1 MTNISACII
10 TKNEE
15 NDIRDCLESVT
26 WADEIIVVDDGST
39 DKTLEIARQF
49 TDKIYQQ
56 SWLGYGRQKQSTVD
70 KASGEWILSIDADE
84 RVTPE
89 LAKEIQLIAHS
100 SSVTS
105 ASADKQ
111 LTVNGYEI
119 PFRFYFL
126 NHLMRFGGCGG
137 EKHLRLFKKAKGSF
151 SKAAIHEGIEI
162 KGNIGKLK
170 NHMLHFSYQDKEE
183 YFKKLDIY
191 TTLDAEKRFKAG
203 KKAGWKHTTLLPG
216 WEFLVKFIFKLGFLD
231 GVYGFYWAL
240 YSSQYV
246 YAKYA
251 KLSRLANENKK

>member
-15 NDIRDCLESVT
+15 NDIRDCLESIT
-26 WADEIIVVDDGST
+26 WADEIILVDDGST

-56 SWLGYGRQKQSTVD
+56 AWLGYGKQKQLAVD

-89 LAKEIQLIAHS
+89 LAEEIQLIAHS
-100 SSVTS
+100 SSATS

-126 NHLMRFGGCGG
+126 NHLMRFGGCGR
-137 EKHLRLFKKAKGSF
+137 EKHLRLFKKAKGRF
-151 SKAAIHEGIEI
+151 DEQAIHEGIMVEGEI
-162 KGNIGKLK
+162 SQLK
-170 NHMLHFSYQDKEE
+170 NYMLHFSYQDKEE
-183 YFKKLDIY
+183 Y
-191 TTLDAEKRFKAG
+191 
-203 KKAGWKHTTLLPG
+203 
-216 WEFLVKFIFKLGFLD
+216 
-231 GVYGFYWAL
+231 
-240 YSSQYV
+240 
-246 YAKYA
+246 
-251 KLSRLANENKK
+251 